1 LFYLTKQERLVLAFL
16 VAALAVGA
24 AAKVIRGRRVPPPP
38 EPATLEYDLT
48 APKAPVDAASLL
60 SLSEP
65 KKINVNAADVAELCE
80 LPGVGE
86 CYAGRLVA
94 YREEHGPFEEPE
106 DLLAVKGIGPATLEK
121 MRPFI
126 TCKAPP

>member
-1 LFYLTKQERLVLAFL
+1 MVLAFL

-24 AAKVIRGRRVPPPP
+24 AAKVIRGRRAPAPP

-48 APKAPVDAASLL
+48 APKPPADAASLL
-60 SLSEP
+60 ALTKPE
-65 KKINVNAADVAELCE
+65 KINVNAADVAELCE

-86 CYAGRLVA
+86 CYAGRIVA

-106 DLLAVKGIGPATLEK
+106 ELLAVKGIGPATLEK
-121 MRPFI
+121 MRPHI
-126 TCKAPP
+126 TCETGK